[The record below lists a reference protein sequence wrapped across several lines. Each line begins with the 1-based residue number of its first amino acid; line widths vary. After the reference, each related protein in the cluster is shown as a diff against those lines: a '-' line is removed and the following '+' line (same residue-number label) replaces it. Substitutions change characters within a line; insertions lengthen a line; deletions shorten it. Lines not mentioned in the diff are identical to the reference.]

1 MKRILYASAAVI
13 ILGAVPAMAACPDDI
28 TKLRTDLQSD
38 QTFQKRY
45 TAGQIDRAGYMRL
58 FDAAQTFSD
67 MKLEARCQS
76 VLAGIR
82 EVAVKAD
89 AAATTPPAGTRDDTR
104 ANRDDTRANRDDTRI
119 ARLRSA
125 TPILD
130 ARLQWGSLAGI
141 DVRNLADEHLG
152 EVEDVVMDKGQINA
166 IVVERGGFLGM
177 GQSYYLVPA
186 GQVKIA
192 QGSDG
197 SGDRMEPIVVIEM
210 TDAQIKA
217 MPPLTK
223 KDGRWVGQ
231 AVNPPA
237 VAPGAPPRR
246 Q

>member
-1 MKRILYASAAVI
+1 MKRILCASGAA
-13 ILGAVPAMAACPDDI
+13 ILFGAVPAMAACPDDI

-38 QTFQKRY
+38 QAFQKRY
-45 TAGQIDRAGYMRL
+45 SAGQIDRGGYVRL

-82 EVAVKAD
+82 EVAKKADD
-89 AAATTPPAGTRDDTR
+89 AAAAPPA
-104 ANRDDTRANRDDTRI
+104 ANRDDTRANRDDTRTN
-119 ARLRSA
+119 RLRSA
-125 TPILD
+125 QPILD
-130 ARLQWGSLAGI
+130 ARLQWGSLAGV
-141 DVRNLADEHLG
+141 DVRNLADESLG

-166 IVVERGGFLGM
+166 IIVERGGFLGM

-192 QGSDG
+192 QGTD
-197 SGDRMEPIVVIEM
+197 GDRMAPIVVIEM
-210 TDAQIKA
+210 TADQIKA

-223 KDGRWVGQ
+223 KDGRWVGE